1 VAGFGTK
8 DIADSRKQLLKT
20 LILFYFRDFKK
31 SLFKMSINI
40 TIIVLLEKLIWFLL
54 ARKNIKPTFVLT
66 FKNSGKHV

>member
-1 VAGFGTK
+1 MGVFPIK
-8 DIADSRKQLLKT
+8 DIVDSRKQLLKT
-20 LILFYFRDFKK
+20 IIVFYFRYLKK

-40 TIIVLLEKLIWFLL
+40 RIIGLLEKLIWFLL